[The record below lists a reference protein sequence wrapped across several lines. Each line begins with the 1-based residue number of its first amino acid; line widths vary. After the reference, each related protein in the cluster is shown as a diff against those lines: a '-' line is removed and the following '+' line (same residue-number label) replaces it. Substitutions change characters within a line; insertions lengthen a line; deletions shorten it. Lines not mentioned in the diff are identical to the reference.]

1 MDQKEKLTKLN
12 EVFSPTA
19 PIRRQ
24 DLFFGRINQLNSV
37 CNAINE
43 TGQHAILFGE
53 RGVGKT
59 SLGNIMATQLTN
71 IYPVKVTCSRKDDF
85 KSLWQSAFQ
94 KVSLS
99 RTTKGIGFT
108 AEQKTQYSTL
118 ADRLNQF
125 EELLPAHVEMIL
137 QPILGN
143 RFLFVFDEFDNIVK
157 NTVRSQF
164 ADLIK
169 SLSDNCENITIVIIG
184 ISENVPN
191 LIGNHPSL
199 ERCMKQIKM
208 PRMNSEELGAIIDF
222 GINALELKMS
232 TEVKKKIIEFSTG
245 FPHYTHLLC
254 KYGCKAA
261 IDEDSQAY
269 SSNHL
274 KTAINL
280 AIENVQEHIKETYRK
295 ATFSSAQESQWE
307 QVLFA
312 SAISKADEYNCFTT
326 KEIITNFSRLSGKP
340 IKKVNITYNLGKLCQ
355 KDRGEI
361 LEKIEVDGSVKYR
374 FTNPLSKP
382 YIILKMNEGK

>member
-1 MDQKEKLTKLN
+1 MNKKEKLVKLN

-19 PIRRQ
+19 PIKRQ

-85 KSLWQSAFQ
+85 KSLWQGAFKKISFAQ
-94 KVSLS
+94 
-99 RTTKGIGFT
+99 TTRGIGFT
-108 AEQKTQYSTL
+108 QEQKTQYSTL
-118 ADRLNQF
+118 AEQLNQF
-125 EELLPAHVEMIL
+125 EELLPAHVEQII
-137 QPILGN
+137 QPLLSN
-143 RFLFVFDEFDNIVK
+143 RFLFVFDEFDNIIK

-169 SLSDNCENITIVIIG
+169 TLSDNCENITIVIIG
-184 ISENVPN
+184 ISENVQN

-208 PRMNSEELGAIIDF
+208 PRMNSEELGAIIDN
-222 GINALELKMS
+222 GINALELKINIDIR
-232 TEVKKKIIEFSTG
+232 KKIIEFSTG

-254 KYGCKAA
+254 KYGCRSA
-261 IDEDSQAY
+261 IEEDSLSY
-269 SSNHL
+269 TTNHL

-280 AIENVQEHIKETYRK
+280 AIENVQEHIKETYMK

-312 SAISKADEYNCFTT
+312 SATSKADEYNCFTT
-326 KEIITNFSRLSGKP
+326 KEITANFSRLSGKP
-340 IKKVNITYNLGKLCQ
+340 INKVNITYNLGKLCQ
-355 KDRGEI
+355 TDRGEI
-361 LEKIEVDGSVKYR
+361 IEKIEVDGSIKYR

-382 YIILKMNEGK
+382 YIILKMNEAK